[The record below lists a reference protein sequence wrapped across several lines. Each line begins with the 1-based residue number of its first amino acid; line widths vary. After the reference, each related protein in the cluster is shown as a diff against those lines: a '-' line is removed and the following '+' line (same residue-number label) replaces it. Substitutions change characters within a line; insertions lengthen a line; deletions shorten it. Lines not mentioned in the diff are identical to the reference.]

1 MSEREFICFP
11 RRGGGAKILAM
22 TTAAE
27 APAFTA
33 RRLLR
38 TLDRATLATALG
50 DGEKSWPYASLVLVA
65 ADFDASPLL
74 LISTLAEHTKNVQR
88 DPRVSLLFD
97 ATQGLDDPLTG
108 ARATVLGELQ
118 RDSDPIRLRRFVT
131 RHPSAALYAGFKDFA
146 LYRMAIVR
154 AHLVAGFGRIH
165 WIDAGAIIPPDDG
178 HAWLGDAEPGI
189 LEHMNRDHA
198 ATIDL
203 YAEKLLGL
211 GGTGWRLTGVDREGA
226 DLRRGGTVAR
236 LPFLTPV
243 DNLDA
248 VRQGFAAL
256 AQSAKRGAMSQP

>member
-1 MSEREFICFP
+1 
-11 RRGGGAKILAM
+11 M
-22 TTAAE
+22 TTAEE

-38 TLDRATLATALG
+38 ALDRATLATSLS
-50 DGEKSWPYASLVLVA
+50 DGERNWPYASLVLVA

-88 DPRVSLLFD
+88 DASASLLFD

-108 ARATVLGELQ
+108 ARATVLGEL
-118 RDSDPIRLRRFVT
+118 RADPDPVRLRRFVA

-146 LYRMAIVR
+146 LYRMAVAR

-165 WIDAGAIIPPDDG
+165 WIDARAIIPADDG
-178 HAWLGDAEPGI
+178 SAWLRDAEPGI
-189 LEHMNRDHA
+189 LDHMNRDHA

-211 GGTGWRLTGVDREGA
+211 GGTGWRITGVDREGA

-236 LPFLTPV
+236 LTFAAPV
-243 DNLDA
+243 DDMDA
-248 VRQGFAAL
+248 VRQSFVAL
-256 AQSAKRGAMSQP
+256 AQSAKRGAMSQS